1 MFFYKDT
8 AEAASTASFHISN
21 NPAAPS
27 VQPEEGKISR
37 CDPDLPDLPYTTANS
52 LELRY
57 KNIIFVKKYR
67 ICHA

>member
-37 CDPDLPDLPYTTANS
+37 CDPDLPGSALHDGKQFGI
-52 LELRY
+52 E
-57 KNIIFVKKYR
+57 V
-67 ICHA
+67 